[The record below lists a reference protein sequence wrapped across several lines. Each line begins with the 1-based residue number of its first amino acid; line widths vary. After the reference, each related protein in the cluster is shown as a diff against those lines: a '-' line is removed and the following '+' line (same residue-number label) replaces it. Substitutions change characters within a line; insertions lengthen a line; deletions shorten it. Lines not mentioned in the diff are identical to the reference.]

1 MWKTIGNRLRRF
13 RKRVKQARAG
23 EITSRYFVINAFD
36 GAMTALGVIVGA
48 YLGGRNALTV
58 ILAALGAMVAMG
70 ISGLSGAYLAEE
82 AMRTRHLRELEK
94 AVFRDLRESQ
104 LERASRTAVL
114 WVAVVN
120 AVSPAA
126 AAAISIAPLLLAL
139 VGMISLT
146 WAVLA
151 SVTITFMTLFTL
163 GIYLGKL
170 SHRSI
175 ISYGMRT
182 VAAGV
187 ATALIIL
194 LVGSIWVDKR

>member
-1 MWKTIGNRLRRF
+1 MWKAIGNRLRRF

-82 AMRTRHLRELEK
+82 AMRTRHLKELEK
-94 AVFRDLRESQ
+94 AVFRDLSGSQ
-104 LERASRTAVL
+104 LERASQTAVL
-114 WVAVVN
+114 WVAFVD
-120 AVSPAA
+120 AISPAVA
-126 AAAISIAPLLLAL
+126 AGISIAPLLLAF
-139 VGMISLT
+139 VGIIPLT
-146 WAVLA
+146 SAVLM
-151 SVTITFMTLFTL
+151 SVALAFVTLFAL
-163 GIYLGKL
+163 GLYLGKL
-170 SHRSI
+170 SRRSI
-175 ISYGMRT
+175 ISYGMKT
-182 VAAGV
+182 VMAGV

-194 LVGSIWVDKR
+194 LVGSI

>member
-1 MWKTIGNRLRRF
+1 LWKALGNRLRRF
-13 RKRVKQARAG
+13 KEQVRQAKVG

-82 AMRTRHLRELEK
+82 AMRTRHLKELEK
-94 AVFRDLRESQ
+94 AVFRDLSGSQ

-114 WVAVVN
+114 WVALVN
-120 AVSPAA
+120 GVSPAA

-151 SVTITFMTLFTL
+151 SVTITFVTLFTVGL
-163 GIYLGKL
+163 YLGKL
-170 SHRSI
+170 SNRSI

-182 VAAGV
+182 VVAGV
-187 ATALIIL
+187 ATALIVW
-194 LVGSIWVDKR
+194 LVGSI

>member
-1 MWKTIGNRLRRF
+1 MWKAIGNRLRRF
-13 RKRVKQARAG
+13 REQVKQARAG

-58 ILAALGAMVAMG
+58 ILATLGATVAMG
-70 ISGLSGAYLAEE
+70 ISGLSAAYLAEE
-82 AMRTRHLRELEK
+82 AMRSRHLKELEK

-114 WVAVVN
+114 WVALVN
-120 AVSPAA
+120 GVSPAA

-139 VGMISLT
+139 VGIISLT

-151 SVTITFMTLFTL
+151 SVSITFVTLFTVGL
-163 GIYLGKL
+163 YLGKL
-170 SHRSI
+170 SDSSI
-175 ISYGMRT
+175 ISYGMKT
-182 VAAGV
+182 VMAGA
-187 ATALIIL
+187 ATALIVW
-194 LVGSIWVDKR
+194 LVGSI

>member
-1 MWKTIGNRLRRF
+1 
-13 RKRVKQARAG
+13 
-23 EITSRYFVINAFD
+23 
-36 GAMTALGVIVGA
+36 MTALGVIVGA

-104 LERASRTAVL
+104 LERASRSAVL

-151 SVTITFMTLFTL
+151 SVTITFMILFTL
-163 GIYLGKL
+163 GLYLGKL

-194 LVGSIWVDKR
+194 LVGSI

>member
-1 MWKTIGNRLRRF
+1 MWKALGNRLRRF
-13 RKRVKQARAG
+13 KEQVRQAKVG

-82 AMRTRHLRELEK
+82 AMRTRHLKELEK
-94 AVFRDLRESQ
+94 AVFRDLSGSQ

-114 WVAVVN
+114 WVAFVD
-120 AVSPAA
+120 AISPAVA
-126 AAAISIAPLLLAL
+126 AGISIAPLLLAF
-139 VGMISLT
+139 VGIIPLT
-146 WAVLA
+146 SAVLV
-151 SVTITFMTLFTL
+151 SVALTFVTLFAL
-163 GIYLGKL
+163 GLYLGKL
-170 SHRSI
+170 PRRSI
-175 ISYGMRT
+175 ISYGMKT
-182 VAAGV
+182 VMAGV

-194 LVGSIWVDKR
+194 LVGSI